1 MPFVE
6 LKDVTFGYDDH
17 MVLEHLNIQVQEGEQ
32 VTLSGRTGAG
42 KSTIFKL
49 LLGLYEPVK
58 GEILIQGK
66 KTADISANERR
77 RLFGYVEQS
86 FHMVPGTVKDQIT
99 LYDVSIT
106 DEDVIEAAK
115 TAGIHDAIMELDN
128 GYDTI
133 CKPEDFSQ
141 GQWQLLSIARAA
153 AAKPELL
160 MLDEITANLDAD
172 TEKNVLDAL
181 NRVSRNRT
189 VISISHRTNAKMGRI
204 IEIA

>member
-77 RLFGYVEQS
+77 RLFGYVISYGSWNCERAD
-86 FHMVPGTVKDQIT
+86 HT
-99 LYDVSIT
+99 L
-106 DEDVIEAAK
+106 
-115 TAGIHDAIMELDN
+115 
-128 GYDTI
+128 
-133 CKPEDFSQ
+133 
-141 GQWQLLSIARAA
+141 
-153 AAKPELL
+153 
-160 MLDEITANLDAD
+160 
-172 TEKNVLDAL
+172 
-181 NRVSRNRT
+181 
-189 VISISHRTNAKMGRI
+189 
-204 IEIA
+204 